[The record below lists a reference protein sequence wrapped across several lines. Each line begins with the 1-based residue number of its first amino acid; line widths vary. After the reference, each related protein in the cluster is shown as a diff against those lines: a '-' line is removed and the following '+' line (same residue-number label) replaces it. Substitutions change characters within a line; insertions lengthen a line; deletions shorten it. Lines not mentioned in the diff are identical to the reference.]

1 MRTQALVSTSL
12 LVLLACGGEATTA
25 PAASATTPGAS
36 PQYQI
41 VVHRPLA
48 AGARFR
54 VVVDAQEKIEGVENM
69 TGATQASSNDINHD
83 VHLSLTGIV
92 TVREVDKDGR
102 ALSATLDVERFTASP
117 KDAELVPTG
126 TRLDFVRG
134 QGDFS
139 VMVNGTPR
147 PDLMK
152 QLRLA
157 FPLQRPGS
165 PLGDALFGSKQPR
178 QVGDSWDFSKS
189 LVAQS
194 MLDDGYKITETNLT
208 GDTRLMGVSSVGGVE
223 CLELASKLHADHAA
237 VSEQSDV
244 QGVGSGKL
252 DATIKL
258 VVPTNPALPVAME
271 EATTHGEFQA
281 HVGDDT
287 ASSQTGVTITR
298 YRRALYTQ
306 MAASPAP

>member
-1 MRTQALVSTSL
+1 MTRHALVSTSFW
-12 LVLLACGGEATTA
+12 VLLACGGEATTA
-25 PAASATTPGAS
+25 PAASTTTPGAS

-41 VVHRPLA
+41 VVHRPLV

-54 VVVDAQEKIEGVENM
+54 VVVDAAEKIEGV
-69 TGATQASSNDINHD
+69 ATSTSADQASSHDINHD

-102 ALSATLDVERFTASP
+102 ATSATLDVERFTAAP
-117 KDAELVPTG
+117 AGAELVPTG

-147 PDLMK
+147 ADLLK

-178 QVGDSWDFSKS
+178 QIGDTWAVSKS
-189 LVAQS
+189 MVAQS
-194 MLDDGYKITETNLT
+194 MLDDGYKVSETSLS
-208 GDTRLMGVSSVGGVE
+208 GDTRLQGTSSVGGVE
-223 CLELASKLHADHAA
+223 CLELLAKVHADQAS
-237 VSEQSDV
+237 VSEQSEI
-244 QGVGSGKL
+244 QGVGTGKI
-252 DATIKL
+252 DATVKL
-258 VVPTNPALPVAME
+258 VVPTNTALPVAME
-271 EATTHGEFQA
+271 EATTHGEFEA
-281 HVGDDT
+281 HLQGDDT
-287 ASSQTGVTITR
+287 TSHAGVTLTR

-306 MAASPAP
+306 MK